1 MEIHDVY
8 VYVFKADYAH
18 FECGSVAHPEGLL
31 ATRQICPAAN
41 AARAKGALRGT
52 AVVETYPIGLLIE
65 VIPQYIDGGNSHF
78 HDA

>member
-1 MEIHDVY
+1 MEIHD

-41 AARAKGALRGT
+41 AARAKGAKRNG
-52 AVVETYPIGLLIE
+52 
-65 VIPQYIDGGNSHF
+65 SC
-78 HDA
+78 